1 MYKKKNLGMECFG
14 KLILTKMQMRMKF
27 LGKDIL
33 VFSENFYRQTL
44 SDYHK
49 KSKAY
54 SMLIKLLGRK
64 LRAQSKDQYKIEQSF
79 YSQCMKEDV

>member
-1 MYKKKNLGMECFG
+1 MECFG

-33 VFSENFYRQTL
+33 VFSEKFYRQTL

-49 KSKAY
+49 KSK
-54 SMLIKLLGRK
+54 S
-64 LRAQSKDQYKIEQSF
+64 
-79 YSQCMKEDV
+79 

>member
-1 MYKKKNLGMECFG
+1 MECYG
-14 KLILTKMQMRMKF
+14 KLILTKINANENE
-27 LGKDIL
+27 IL
-33 VFSENFYRQTL
+33 RKEIFAEKFYRQTL

-49 KSKAY
+49 KSKAQ